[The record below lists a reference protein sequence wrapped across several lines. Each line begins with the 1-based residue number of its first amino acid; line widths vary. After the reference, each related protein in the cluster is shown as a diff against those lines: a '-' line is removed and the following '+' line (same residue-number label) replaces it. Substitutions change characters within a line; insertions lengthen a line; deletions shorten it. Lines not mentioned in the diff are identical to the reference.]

1 MILFDGCSFTMGLEL
16 ESTKDRFSTLV
27 SDYYNTEHV
36 NLAEGGKSNDGIL
49 RTTIEYCENHTVDF
63 AVIQFTKYSRREILN
78 RKKLLGN
85 ARLPYHRL
93 NVGSRDRGTKE
104 WFTKLATE
112 EDNVANF
119 YKNKFLLENY
129 FSNKH
134 IPYFFLQLSSPITS
148 PLVSSWEK
156 MSSSSVDCIYEIL
169 GGDELSGS
177 PLFTSSDKPHPNI
190 QGHRKIADH
199 ILKNPRGSF

>member
-1 MILFDGCSFTMGLEL
+1 MMLFVGCSFTMGLEL

-36 NLAEGGKSNDGIL
+36 NLAGGGKSNDGIL
-49 RTTIEYCENHTVDF
+49 RTTLEYCESHEVNF
-63 AVIQFTKYSRREILN
+63 AVIQFTKYSRREIMD
-78 RKKLLGN
+78 RKRYYR
-85 ARLPYHRL
+85 RLTA
-93 NVGSRDRGTKE
+93 NSRERGTKE
-104 WFTKLATE
+104 WFTKIATE

-148 PLVSSWEK
+148 PLTSSWEK
-156 MSSSSVDCIYEIL
+156 MSPTPVDCIYKIL

-177 PLFTSSDKPHPNI
+177 PLFTSSDKPHPNEE
-190 QGHRKIADH
+190 GHRRIADH
-199 ILKNPRGSF
+199 IILKNPRGIF